1 MDPVARLA
9 QRARGRLYV
18 ERSYDWSRIMDKF
31 RRAIE
36 ARQA

>member
-1 MDPVARLA
+1 MDPVARLV

-18 ERSYDWSRIMDKF
+18 EQSYDWSHIIDKF